1 MGFWIFMLV
10 MDLLIPCVMIGFGS
24 YFKNHPPK
32 KINYIVGYRTARS
45 MKNKETW
52 DFAHR
57 HSGRTWVVCGS
68 ILLPVSAAV
77 MLLALG
83 KGEDTVGVF
92 GAAVCIG
99 QVVALILSIIPT
111 ESALKKNFDEN
122 GCPIKGKT
130 KCPDEIRARP

>member
-32 KINYIVGYRTARS
+32 NINYIVGYRTARS
-45 MKNKETW
+45 MKSKETW

-57 HSGRTWVVCGS
+57 HSGRTWVNCGLV
-68 ILLPVSAAV
+68 LLPVSAAV

-83 KGEDTVGVF
+83 KDEDTVGIF

-111 ESALKKNFDEN
+111 EIALKKNFDEN
-122 GCPIKGKT
+122 GQRIQ
-130 KCPDEIRARP
+130 ARENTDF